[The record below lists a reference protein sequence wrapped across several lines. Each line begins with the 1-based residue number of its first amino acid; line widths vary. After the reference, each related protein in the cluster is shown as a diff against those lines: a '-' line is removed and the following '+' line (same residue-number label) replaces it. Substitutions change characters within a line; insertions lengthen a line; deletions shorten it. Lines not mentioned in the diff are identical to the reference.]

1 MPQGA
6 RIHTPNHY
14 SGERQAFHRPHSS
27 LGTAAHY
34 VKEVGILAPLI
45 ISEFVK
51 DPGEKWRYIKLASLV
66 TALMSQGMWTARL
79 HSERKHARE
88 REPQHHGRA

>member
-6 RIHTPNHY
+6 RIPTSNHY
-14 SGERQAFHRPHSS
+14 SGERQAFHRAHSS

-34 VKEVGILAPLI
+34 VKEVGILAPLL

-66 TALMSQGMWTARL
+66 TAVVSQGMYTA
-79 HSERKHARE
+79 HIHAERKAGRE
-88 REPQHHGRA
+88 REPHHYSRS

>member
-6 RIHTPNHY
+6 RIHTSNHY
-14 SGERQAFHRPHSS
+14 PVERQAFHRPHSS

-45 ISEFVK
+45 ISECVK

-66 TALMSQGMWTARL
+66 TALMSQGMWTARI
-79 HSERKHARE
+79 HTERKHARE
-88 REPQHHGRA
+88 REPRQHSHA